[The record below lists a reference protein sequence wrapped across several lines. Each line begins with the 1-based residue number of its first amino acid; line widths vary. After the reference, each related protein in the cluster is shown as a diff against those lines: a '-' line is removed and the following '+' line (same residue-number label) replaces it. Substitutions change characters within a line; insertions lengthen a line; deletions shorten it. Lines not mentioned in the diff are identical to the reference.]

1 MEEDL
6 WIVLKDGLVPQL
18 QPIVI
23 VVDGLDQL
31 DGGIKATT
39 RVRERLQEISM
50 QKDSIRCI
58 LLLRPGLG
66 RPPSGVLDHTLDIS
80 FITEEI
86 RLFIEG
92 EVRQAAGFAHFSAYE
107 REMIIRRVLSRNL
120 VSFSEAKMLLR
131 YLELSNSYADVLHK
145 LSQTPRPLSSI
156 LDALILKVDFNQQ
169 QTSSL
174 MSWLLVGEKLYTVAE
189 LEMLTGRHLSSTLT
203 QITNPMSW
211 QTSSCNSIVEI
222 QRGRVQLIHPLVKDR
237 FRELASHGKVA
248 LTTKAAHK
256 SVTLQSLAYIKRC
269 LPADTEPTFY
279 GLSPKTGSQANERLN
294 DNKLL
299 VHCVTSYFEHYQQ
312 SALQNSDGRH
322 AVCPANLK
330 EVFLDSVTLAQ
341 AEYTYW
347 KSSKDHES
355 LEQALLCVLKLR
367 RSAFGERSRSIIQ
380 NLAAIALVRNSDG
393 SHSAALGTLFEAWVS
408 AKDIYG
414 EASTVCKE
422 FAQVYHGNL
431 QICRKTPGFH
441 IPRDAE
447 RIYKSLWET
456 LRNELGET
464 DSETLRYGQDL
475 ARLYVEIQR
484 LDQAA
489 TLLRILHQ
497 ACLGS
502 SKVPGERIADLGDA
516 LVEVLEQMP
525 GQEEEIQHLLEV
537 LSDTSQGNLTLW
549 HPRRVRNILHLVSL
563 YVKRQALSQAEG
575 KLRDYLE
582 QLDGVVCPDDAAI
595 SLFIGI
601 SDVTLRLGQLLSTSN
616 RIEEATQVLV
626 AYWRRYEQGNTING
640 MSHAS
645 SSALPRFRMVAEELI
660 TLGASSE
667 AKEILTRI
675 RAWHF
680 ANLDTT
686 SDEALFVA
694 LALARCCHLIPSDD
708 DAGDFLKELYDALFS
723 GDRQSDGFSA
733 SKLTVCIDLA
743 SLYKASGRVAD
754 AIDVC
759 LQALRIEWASILEN
773 GPFDIVG
780 ARSRSQQTIH
790 IAVLLA
796 GLYKISGREDEM
808 HTLSRRLRQTMLARL
823 AALETT
829 KIDEADWFSE
839 VVESLGMLD
848 EALFFWK
855 ELRAKCTAVRPHNP
869 KLSLKVAFHL
879 ARLYRELDHAES
891 EGTLIDIIDEIG
903 HEYSPGTSRCRFE
916 AIMSLCK
923 LYEKQQKYSE
933 LRKWYL
939 TLWSSFLNQRDES
952 GVSGNE
958 GLEIFHKYVAVL
970 VKLKD
975 TFGAIRIAR
984 ELRAV
989 FLAEFGASDPV
1000 AVKAAMELAALLEQ
1014 DAESQEEAVSI
1025 YEEICKFSLGD
1036 ASTHQDL
1043 LILVRSAR
1051 DRLAHLLATQPD
1063 LAHRAELIF
1072 IQDWEEART
1081 VFGCSSEE
1089 TLASLIGLIGF
1100 YRKHY
1105 GRRYTNMALEKVEMT
1120 VHGIITQEQDL
1131 RKLFSSA
1138 EAVAKIY
1145 IDLNAHENAF
1155 LLLRRIRSDISTQ
1168 YSVGFLRNGA
1178 WVDRRWTVFA
1188 TALEA
1193 ILRKGTGSTL
1203 FTDIISDLVIETSLH
1218 ESWIRVLQ
1226 SEATLETRLLVG
1238 GKLLA
1243 FLSRRHRQL
1252 EVVHIR
1258 DELWGV
1264 FRKELSPE
1272 SPKSGAIWDLFEVCA
1287 AEMSRERS
1295 SATLLETAVQVVVDF
1310 CQATKYQQA
1319 FELARWIKEHVRAG
1333 GGFKRQGLGS
1343 LGIKLSICLINVSV
1357 VNMDSEF
1364 LKALQSLSMDILSE
1378 TLVDMKDVLVDLR
1391 NFSIKQI
1398 NVFIDLFGKQ
1408 ENYKPIEVSENT
1420 RIGLRNFVEAHADLM
1435 LQQILQILWDSRT
1448 NESRSLKTNISIG
1461 RRLCEVKFALQHHT
1475 AALSL
1480 LEDICYNLRDV
1491 LGSLD
1496 PITLECE
1503 RLWARLNTQC
1513 GNHKAAM
1520 DIHTHVLQ
1528 SVTTLGKDRGLSR
1541 DEIAAVGVDELKN
1554 LRKLHWTCG
1563 GWGKVEQNKFTE
1575 LSRELVDT
1583 VGGLDEEIGEIV
1595 DVSSWSSEASN
1606 KTLQHQES
1614 SAKEAQTD
1622 FGIEDDEEGLE
1633 APPEPEQA

>member
-1 MEEDL
+1 M
-6 WIVLKDGLVPQL
+6 
-18 QPIVI
+18 
-23 VVDGLDQL
+23 
-31 DGGIKATT
+31 
-39 RVRERLQEISM
+39 
-50 QKDSIRCI
+50 
-58 LLLRPGLG
+58 
-66 RPPSGVLDHTLDIS
+66 
-80 FITEEI
+80 
-86 RLFIEG
+86 
-92 EVRQAAGFAHFSAYE
+92 
-107 REMIIRRVLSRNL
+107 
-120 VSFSEAKMLLR
+120 
-131 YLELSNSYADVLHK
+131 
-145 LSQTPRPLSSI
+145 
-156 LDALILKVDFNQQ
+156 
-169 QTSSL
+169 
-174 MSWLLVGEKLYTVAE
+174 
-189 LEMLTGRHLSSTLT
+189 
-203 QITNPMSW
+203 
-211 QTSSCNSIVEI
+211 
-222 QRGRVQLIHPLVKDR
+222 
-237 FRELASHGKVA
+237 
-248 LTTKAAHK
+248 
-256 SVTLQSLAYIKRC
+256 
-269 LPADTEPTFY
+269 
-279 GLSPKTGSQANERLN
+279 
-294 DNKLL
+294 
-299 VHCVTSYFEHYQQ
+299 
-312 SALQNSDGRH
+312 
-322 AVCPANLK
+322 K

-447 RIYKSLWET
+447 RIFKSLWET
-456 LRNELGET
+456 LRNELGDT

-502 SKVPGERIADLGDA
+502 SNVPGERIADLGDA

-537 LSDTSQGNLTLW
+537 LSDTAQGTLTLW
-549 HPRRVRNILHLVSL
+549 HPRRVRNILHLVNL

-582 QLDGVVCPDDAAI
+582 QLDGVVCPDGAAI

-645 SSALPRFRMVAEELI
+645 SSALPRFRIVAEELI

-708 DAGDFLKELYDALFS
+708 DAGDFLKELYDTLFS

-733 SKLTVCIDLA
+733 SKLTVCINLA

-790 IAVLLA
+790 IAVLLV
-796 GLYKISGREDEM
+796 GLYKISGRE
-808 HTLSRRLRQTMLARL
+808 
-823 AALETT
+823 
-829 KIDEADWFSE
+829 
-839 VVESLGMLD
+839 
-848 EALFFWK
+848 
-855 ELRAKCTAVRPHNP
+855 
-869 KLSLKVAFHL
+869 
-879 ARLYRELDHAES
+879 
-891 EGTLIDIIDEIG
+891 
-903 HEYSPGTSRCRFE
+903 
-916 AIMSLCK
+916 
-923 LYEKQQKYSE
+923 
-933 LRKWYL
+933 LRKWCL

-1105 GRRYTNMALEKVEMT
+1105 GRRYTNMALEKVEMA

-1145 IDLNAHENAF
+1145 IDLNA
-1155 LLLRRIRSDISTQ
+1155 
-1168 YSVGFLRNGA
+1168 
-1178 WVDRRWTVFA
+1178 
-1188 TALEA
+1188 
-1193 ILRKGTGSTL
+1193 
-1203 FTDIISDLVIETSLH
+1203 
-1218 ESWIRVLQ
+1218 
-1226 SEATLETRLLVG
+1226 
-1238 GKLLA
+1238 
-1243 FLSRRHRQL
+1243 
-1252 EVVHIR
+1252 
-1258 DELWGV
+1258 
-1264 FRKELSPE
+1264 PE
-1272 SPKSGAIWDLFEVCA
+1272 
-1287 AEMSRERS
+1287 
-1295 SATLLETAVQVVVDF
+1295 
-1310 CQATKYQQA
+1310 
-1319 FELARWIKEHVRAG
+1319 
-1333 GGFKRQGLGS
+1333 
-1343 LGIKLSICLINVSV
+1343 
-1357 VNMDSEF
+1357 
-1364 LKALQSLSMDILSE
+1364 
-1378 TLVDMKDVLVDLR
+1378 
-1391 NFSIKQI
+1391 
-1398 NVFIDLFGKQ
+1398 
-1408 ENYKPIEVSENT
+1408 
-1420 RIGLRNFVEAHADLM
+1420 
-1435 LQQILQILWDSRT
+1435 
-1448 NESRSLKTNISIG
+1448 
-1461 RRLCEVKFALQHHT
+1461 
-1475 AALSL
+1475 
-1480 LEDICYNLRDV
+1480 
-1491 LGSLD
+1491 
-1496 PITLECE
+1496 
-1503 RLWARLNTQC
+1503 
-1513 GNHKAAM
+1513 
-1520 DIHTHVLQ
+1520 
-1528 SVTTLGKDRGLSR
+1528 
-1541 DEIAAVGVDELKN
+1541 
-1554 LRKLHWTCG
+1554 
-1563 GWGKVEQNKFTE
+1563 
-1575 LSRELVDT
+1575 
-1583 VGGLDEEIGEIV
+1583 
-1595 DVSSWSSEASN
+1595 
-1606 KTLQHQES
+1606 
-1614 SAKEAQTD
+1614 
-1622 FGIEDDEEGLE
+1622 
-1633 APPEPEQA
+1633 